1 MDNPIVLYGSILVV
15 AIIAVIVALSLVKKQ
30 QKGNTL
36 LILGIPDAGKTSL
49 FTLLRYGKLASTVT
63 SMKENEGKVAIENKS
78 FDLVD
83 MPGHERVRYRYL
95 DFLPVSYKI
104 IFVLDSTTLHRQVRP
119 VAEYLYHLLAN
130 PIVQQNKT
138 PIFIACN
145 KHDMFTALPIS
156 KIKPLL
162 EAEINRL
169 RATRT
174 AAVEKQESDNM
185 DDQEAYLG
193 YEGEA
198 FQFDHVDNEIEF
210 EQCSILKNDIDK
222 LTQWVIA

>member
-1 MDNPIVLYGSILVV
+1 MDNPIIIYGLILVV
-15 AIIAVIVALSLVKKQ
+15 IIIVIFVSLSLVKKQ
-30 QKGNTL
+30 QKGNTIL
-36 LILGIPDAGKTSL
+36 LLGIPGAGKTSL
-49 FTLLRYGKLASTVT
+49 FTFLRYDKVASTVT
-63 SMKENEGKVAIENKS
+63 SMKENEGKITIENKT

-104 IFVLDSTTLHRQVRP
+104 IFVVDSTTLHNQVRQ
-119 VAEYLYHLLAN
+119 VAEYLYHILAN

-138 PIFIACN
+138 PVLIACN
-145 KHDMFTALPIS
+145 KHDMFTALPIAR
-156 KIKPLL
+156 IKPLL

-185 DDQEAYLG
+185 DEQEAYLG

-210 EQCSILKNDIDK
+210 EQCSILKNDIDN
-222 LTQWVIA
+222 LTQWIVA